1 MSMGGCMEADRVL
14 REKILEMVP
23 QQAPFRFIEEILE
36 LDGEHIVGAYRFR
49 RDEYFYRGHFPGMPI
64 TPGVI
69 LIETM
74 AQTGVVAFGLYLS
87 LTRGKGK
94 GKIGDLLT
102 LFTLAEN
109 VEFTGVV
116 RPGESVIITGK
127 KVYFRG
133 NQIKAAISIA
143 RPNGEEVCSGIL
155 TGMGIPRTEFEERQE
170 MHSEPIVA
178 SVVEK
183 SK

>member
-1 MSMGGCMEADRVL
+1 MEADRFMRERVL
-14 REKILEMVP
+14 AMVP
-23 QQAPFRFIEEILE
+23 QQSPFRFVDEILV
-36 LDGEHIVGAYRFR
+36 LDEEHIVGVYRFR
-49 RDEYFYRGHFPGMPI
+49 SDEYFYRGHFPGLPI

-87 LTRGKGK
+87 LLSGEKQKGLEDP
-94 GKIGDLLT
+94 IT

-116 RPGESVIITGK
+116 GPGEPVVVTGR

-133 NQIKAAISIA
+133 NQLKVDVSMT
-143 RPNGEEVCSGIL
+143 RPSGEQVCSGTL
-155 TGMGIPRTEFEERQE
+155 AGKGIPRVQFSMQREGSIAEE
-170 MHSEPIVA
+170 A
-178 SVVEK
+178 GL
-183 SK
+183 